1 MNSHDNRAAVDVDRD
16 VAGRP
21 RAMPLT
27 CQHFEQTDAAIASG
41 TPLGEEEPPFPED
54 HIELTGYW
62 TNQAQHDKEELPF
75 PDAYSEPTDDW
86 PVTVPPPESD
96 SGQWQD
102 ANDSDDIPWLWNP
115 SNWEPDLSY
124 GEAEPP
130 LRDEENEPVSRR
142 P

>member
-1 MNSHDNRAAVDVDRD
+1 MNSHDNRAAVNVDRD

-54 HIELTGYW
+54 HIESTGYW

-75 PDAYSEPTDDW
+75 PDAYSEPHRCGQSLCRHRR
-86 PVTVPPPESD
+86 VTQG
-96 SGQWQD
+96 SG
-102 ANDSDDIPWLWNP
+102 
-115 SNWEPDLSY
+115 
-124 GEAEPP
+124 
-130 LRDEENEPVSRR
+130 RTTRFR
-142 P
+142 